1 MTGRSCYIVGVW
13 EELPKEV
20 KFKIRFEDWL
30 GVRYVKT
37 GGKNIRANESA
48 WVEVLRFA
56 NNNTTN
62 NKTPVLLKEPN
73 IYTDRTVAQ
82 MWETDWNSRK
92 SGQRVENFHNNW
104 VENKL

>member
-13 EELPKEV
+13 GELPKEV

-30 GVRYVKT
+30 RVRYVKT
-37 GGKNIRANESA
+37 GGKSIRANESA

-56 NNNTTN
+56 TTT
-62 NKTPVLLKEPN
+62 KIPVLLKEPN

-82 MWETDWNSRK
+82 LWEMDWNSRK
-92 SGQRVENFHNNW
+92 SGQRVENFNNNW